1 MNPTTTPTVFVVDDD
16 PAVRDSLSLLLETEG
31 LPVECYESAEAFLD
45 TYREDRPGCMV
56 LDVRMHAMSGP
67 ELQSE
72 LARRGSRLPI
82 IFLTAHGDIPM
93 TVRAMKAGARDFLTK
108 PINGTELLE
117 RIQAVLRSERER
129 LSQQESL
136 GRECKRLEY
145 LTQREHEVMM
155 LALAGRANKAI
166 AKQLGISY
174 RTVEIHRSHILQKTG
189 TANMLELAQLA
200 STCGLSIESGESS
213 EGNKLD
219 ESRLFHIP

>member
-67 ELQSE
+67 ELQFE